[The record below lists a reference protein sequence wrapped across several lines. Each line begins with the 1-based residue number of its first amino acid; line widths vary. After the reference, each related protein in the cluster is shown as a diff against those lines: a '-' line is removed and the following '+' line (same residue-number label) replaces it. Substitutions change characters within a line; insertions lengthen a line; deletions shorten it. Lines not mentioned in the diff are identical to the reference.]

1 MYTKKVMDHFSN
13 QRTVGTMEHPN
24 VVVKVGDP
32 GCGDAVLIFLQ
43 IENDII
49 TDVKYKVYGCGA
61 AIATTSMASTMIKG
75 KTLTEA
81 LEVTDAKV
89 AEALDGLPETKM
101 HCSNLAATA
110 IRAAVTRYLHP
121 PEPAQ
126 K

>member
-1 MYTKKVMDHFSN
+1 
-13 QRTVGTMEHPN
+13 MEHPN